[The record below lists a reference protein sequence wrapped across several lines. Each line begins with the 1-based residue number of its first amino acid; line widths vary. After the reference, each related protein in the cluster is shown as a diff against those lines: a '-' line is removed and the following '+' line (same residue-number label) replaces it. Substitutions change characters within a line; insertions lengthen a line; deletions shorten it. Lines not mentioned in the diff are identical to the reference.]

1 MTTATEPTTPEGA
14 AAVESSSRL
23 GEHRV
28 LGAFLAIA
36 GAIGV
41 LASSILTID
50 KITLLQSQ
58 VDGEDLSLGCDL
70 SAFVSCSGVIASDQA
85 SAFGF
90 PNPLIGIAG
99 FAVVTTLGVLLASS
113 MRLPGW
119 VWGGLQV
126 GVIFGIGFVTW
137 LQYQSIFNIGKLC
150 PWCMVVWAV
159 MIPTFVLVTARN
171 VPGRVLRNWS
181 GLIIALWYIAV
192 AATIFFVF
200 GDTLWA

>member
-1 MTTATEPTTPEGA
+1 MTTATDTA
-14 AAVESSSRL
+14 AADGPVAPEPAPL
-23 GEHRV
+23 GETHRV

-99 FAVVTTLGVLLASS
+99 FAVVTTLGVLLAAGG
-113 MRLPGW
+113 RLPGW
-119 VWGGLQV
+119 VWGGLQA

-137 LQYQSIFNIGKLC
+137 LQYQSIANIGKLC
-150 PWCMVVWAV
+150 PWCMVVWTV
-159 MIPTFVLVTARN
+159 MIPMFVLVTARN
-171 VPGRVLRNWS
+171 VPGRFLRNWS

-192 AATIFFVF
+192 IATIFFVF
-200 GDTLWA
+200 GDSLWA

>member
-1 MTTATEPTTPEGA
+1 MTTATEPTTPEGG
-14 AAVESSSRL
+14 AAVESSSRP

-99 FAVVTTLGVLLASS
+99 FAVVTTLGVLLASGT
-113 MRLPGW
+113 RLPGW

-159 MIPTFVLVTARN
+159 MIPTFVLVTTRN
-171 VPGRVLRNWS
+171 VPGRFLRNWS
-181 GLIIALWYIAV
+181 GLIIALWYIAL

>member
-14 AAVESSSRL
+14 AVENPSRL

-99 FAVVTTLGVLLASS
+99 FAVVTTLGVLLASGA
-113 MRLPGW
+113 RLPGW
-119 VWGGLQV
+119 VWGGMQA

-137 LQYQSIFNIGKLC
+137 LQYQSVFNIGKLC

-171 VPGRVLRNWS
+171 VPGRFLRNWS
-181 GLIIALWYIAV
+181 GLVIALWYIAV

-200 GDTLWA
+200 GDSLWA